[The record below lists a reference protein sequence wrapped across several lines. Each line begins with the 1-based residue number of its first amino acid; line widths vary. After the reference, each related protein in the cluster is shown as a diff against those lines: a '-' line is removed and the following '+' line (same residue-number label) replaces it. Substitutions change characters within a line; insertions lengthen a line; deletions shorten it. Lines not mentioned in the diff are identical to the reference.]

1 MSRRE
6 SKDEH
11 LLGRLPA
18 PPDLDD
24 AVESLD
30 YWRRRRQ
37 QLPWYRTRAR
47 REAMRMMLRWE
58 QRVGAAVVSKHPAPL
73 EARFAASVL
82 VARTRLTRWTR
93 RVGIAMLA
101 TVVTA
106 VVLLA
111 VLVAATVTFLLH
123 VL

>member
-11 LLGRLPA
+11 LLGRLLA

-37 QLPWYRTRAR
+37 QLPWYRIRAR

-58 QRVGAAVVSKHPAPL
+58 KRVGAAVVSQHPAPL
-73 EARFAASVL
+73 EARFSASVL
-82 VARTRLTRWTR
+82 VARARLTRWTR
-93 RVGIAMLA
+93 RAGIAVLA
-101 TVVTA
+101 TLMTA

-111 VLVAATVTFLLH
+111 ALVAATVTFLLH